1 MHRPRVHPH
10 RTAVATG
17 LVLTLVMLGSPPPG
31 VTELTPAGAAGAVSP
46 EQQKPPVV
54 SSRQTSGVRG
64 PSIRVVTFPNSGAAG
79 AQTHFLEGVGWLHSF
94 GYEDAIDAFQAAQ
107 QADPGFALAYWGE
120 SLCYSQPLWFGED
133 VTKGRAALAKLAST
147 PEARQARART
157 PREKGLLAA
166 VEVLWGSG
174 DVRTRALAYA
184 AAMGRLAGAYPN
196 DDEIQLFHALS
207 LLGTLPRGD
216 QALPIRERAGGIAQ
230 AVFSRNPQHPGAAHY
245 MIHAY
250 DHGALAARA
259 LPAARA
265 YASIAPGVSHALH
278 MPAHTFLQLGMW
290 NEAAEADRQSWD
302 ASVQWVAR
310 RRLPQ
315 TARDFHSLTWLHYA
329 WTQQGRFREA
339 AGAQVIVTEALK
351 TAPADAS
358 IGGHQYMDS
367 TIGRGQGPEALRN
380 DRGSMRARYV
390 IESGRWT
397 EMRGVSTFE
406 GIDDLFALGLS
417 AVKLGDADRVAIV
430 IREFERVVAPAQP
443 AEMQEQGRI
452 MLLEMQALHLFAQG
466 KRAEAFS
473 LMDGATQLQSR
484 MPKPIGRPFP
494 VKGADELY
502 AELLYEAGQYPEA
515 VRWFE
520 RTLQRTP
527 NRTRPWLGMARA
539 KRRMGDAAGSRA
551 AYERVMANW
560 HRADPSIP
568 ELTEVRAALGRR

>member
-1 MHRPRVHPH
+1 MAAMVTCAVLPRAAGNVTGDSVLQGTSQPTRATPVRP
-10 RTAVATG
+10 VAT
-17 LVLTLVMLGSPPPG
+17 T
-31 VTELTPAGAAGAVSP
+31 AAKA
-46 EQQKPPVV
+46 
-54 SSRQTSGVRG
+54 
-64 PSIRVVTFPNSGAAG
+64 PSVQPLTFPNSGAAA
-79 AQTHFLEGVGWLHSF
+79 AQSHFLTGVAWLHSF
-94 GYEDAIDAFQAAQ
+94 GYEDAIDAFVAAQ
-107 QADPGFALAYWGE
+107 KADPGFALAYWGE
-120 SLCYSQPLWFGED
+120 ALCYSQPIWFAEEAH
-133 VTKGRAALAKLAST
+133 KGRAALAKLAAT
-147 PEARQARART
+147 PAVRQARART
-157 PREKGLLAA
+157 PREQGLVAA
-166 VEVLWGSG
+166 VEQLWGSG

-184 AAMGRLAGAYPN
+184 AAMGRMAAAYPA

-216 QALPIRERAGGIAQ
+216 QALPIRERAGAIAQ
-230 AVFSRNPQHPGAAHY
+230 AVFARNPKHPGAAHY
-245 MIHAY
+245 IIHAF
-250 DHGALAARA
+250 DHGALAERA
-259 LPAARA
+259 LPAAKA

-278 MPAHTFLQLGMW
+278 MPAHTFLQLGLW
-290 NEAAEADRQSWD
+290 DLAAEADRQSWD

-339 AGAQVIVTEALK
+339 AGAQVIVSEALK
-351 TAPADAS
+351 TASAGDA

-397 EMRGVSTFE
+397 EMRGVTTFE

-417 AVKLGDADRVAIV
+417 AVKLGDADRAAMV
-430 IREFERVVAPAQP
+430 IREFEKVVAPGQP
-443 AEMQEQGRI
+443 VEMQEQGRI

-466 KRAEAFS
+466 KRTEAFS
-473 LMDGATQLQSR
+473 LMEGATQLQGR

-502 AELLYEAGQYPEA
+502 AELLYEAGRYPEA

-539 KRRMGDAAGSRA
+539 KRRMGDAAGSRV

-560 HRADPSIP
+560 QRADQSLP